1 MFEFQYRVT
10 EEEYLRFN
18 RDCALHSGSW
28 QRAIKSRRLNPII
41 YSACLVLIA
50 VLYELW
56 LIAAIVAAAAIPV
69 CLIAWLNAKSG
80 ILRRCDRA
88 VLQKIKSGSR
98 LYPAAPGTLTF
109 TEERIHDE
117 NPDLITTCPYH
128 TVERLILCRGAVYV
142 FFSAMQAFI
151 LPESAF
157 SGDEERKA
165 LLNFLKEKTQ
175 KAVEVWE

>member
-1 MFEFQYRVT
+1 MPG
-10 EEEYLRFN
+10 
-18 RDCALHSGSW
+18 AG
-28 QRAIKSRRLNPII
+28 A
-41 YSACLVLIA
+41 
-50 VLYELW
+50 
-56 LIAAIVAAAAIPV
+56 
-69 CLIAWLNAKSG
+69 
-80 ILRRCDRA
+80 
-88 VLQKIKSGSR
+88 
-98 LYPAAPGTLTF
+98 PAAGGTD
-109 TEERIHDE
+109 TEDCICGLEEHTHDETCYDEAGELICGLEEHIHDE

-157 SGDEERKA
+157 SGDEERQA

>member
-1 MFEFQYRVT
+1 MKK
-10 EEEYLRFN
+10 LLSLLL
-18 RDCALHSGSW
+18 ALLTVV
-28 QRAIKSRRLNPII
+28 AMLPL
-41 YSACLVLIA
+41 SAMA
-50 VLYELW
+50 ETAYE
-56 LIAAIVAAAAIPV
+56 PV
-69 CLIAWLNAKSG
+69 EVQIG
-80 ILRRCDRA
+80 DR
-88 VLQKIKSGSR
+88 
-98 LYPAAPGTLTF
+98 TLTF
-109 TEERIHDE
+109 TEEHIHDE

-157 SGDEERKA
+157 SGDEERQA

>member
-1 MFEFQYRVT
+1 MFEFQYHLT
-10 EEEYLRFN
+10 EDEYLRFN
-18 RDCALHSGSW
+18 RNCALHSGSW
-28 QRAIKSRRLNPII
+28 PKAIRSKRLTPII

-50 VLYELW
+50 VFYELW
-56 LIAAIVAAAAIPV
+56 LIAAIVAAVAIPI
-69 CLIAWLNAKSG
+69 CLILWLNAKST
-80 ILRRCDRA
+80 ILRGCDQA

-109 TEERIHDE
+109 TEEHIHDE

-142 FFSAMQAFI
+142 FYRYMQAFI

-157 SGDEERKA
+157 SGDEERQA
-165 LLNFLKEKTQ
+165 LLDLLKEKTQ
-175 KAVEVWE
+175 KSVEVWE

>member
-28 QRAIKSRRLNPII
+28 QRAIRSRRLNPII
-41 YSACLVLIA
+41 YFACLVLIA

-69 CLIAWLNAKSG
+69 CLIAWLNAKSS

-109 TEERIHDE
+109 TEEHIHDE

-142 FFSAMQAFI
+142 FYSYIQAFI

-157 SGDEERKA
+157 SGDEERQA